1 MPKKRLF
8 HERQT
13 HSESRAVFIRLR
25 VDFAA
30 ETDADRQKA
39 DQKRKN
45 KNADL
50 IVLNDVTRVGAGFG
64 TETNI
69 VTLISDDGI
78 RDYPLMSK
86 REVARMIINT
96 VAQ

>member
-1 MPKKRLF
+1 MW
-8 HERQT
+8 
-13 HSESRAVFIRLR
+13 SSRGSSVSSLTRC
-25 VDFAA
+25 A
-30 ETDADRQKA
+30 ETDADSQKA

-78 RDYPLMSK
+78 REYPLMSK
-86 REVARMIINT
+86 REVADVILDEALRLRGK
-96 VAQ
+96 A